1 MSEWVYKHNEENL
14 LESVTAVSNSSGEN
28 KRAAILMERIA
39 AMEIQSTNKLIS
51 HHHSAPPPPTISR
64 RAKLLLTILNCLLV
78 SIGDCSGPIFLRI
91 YYLHG
96 GRRIWLTC
104 FLETAGFPL
113 LLIPLSI
120 SYLHRRRSNPSAPL
134 HHLTPRLF
142 LASSVLGVITGLDDF
157 LYCYGL
163 NFLPVSTSSVLV
175 ASQLAFTAIFAFLI
189 VRQKFTP
196 FSVNAVALLTIGA
209 VILALHSSGDRP
221 AGVTVA
227 GYWKGFVF
235 TIGAAALCGLF
246 WPLVELTYDKLAGRA
261 AVTYTLVMEMQL
273 VIGFFATGFCA
284 VGMIVNK
291 DFQAI
296 QREAAEYGLGETKY
310 YLVIIAASLFWQCFF
325 LGAIGVIFCVN
336 SLLSGIIIAVFIPVI
351 EVLAFIFLHENFSSE
366 KGVALLLSL
375 WGLASYSYGEY
386 REARE
391 KKKELQRAPALS
403 TV

>member
-1 MSEWVYKHNEENL
+1 
-14 LESVTAVSNSSGEN
+14 
-28 KRAAILMERIA
+28 
-39 AMEIQSTNKLIS
+39 MEIHSTNKLIS
-51 HHHSAPPPPTISR
+51 HHHSAPPPPPPTLTR
-64 RAKLLLTILNCLLV
+64 RAKLLLTVLNCLLLSV
-78 SIGDCSGPIFLRI
+78 GNCSGPIFLRI

-96 GRRIWLTC
+96 GRRIWLTS

-120 SYLHRRRSNPSAPL
+120 SYLHRRRSNPSTPL
-134 HHLTPRLF
+134 LHLTPRLL

-157 LYCYGL
+157 LYSYGL
-163 NFLPVSTSSVLV
+163 NFLPVSTSSVLI

-209 VILALHSSGDRP
+209 VILALHTSGDRP
-221 AGVTVA
+221 AGVTAA
-227 GYWKGFVF
+227 GYWKGFVL
-235 TIGAAALCGLF
+235 TIGAAALYGLF
-246 WPLVELTYDKLAGRA
+246 LPLVELTYDKLAGRA

-296 QREAAEYGLGETKY
+296 PREAAEYGLGETKY
-310 YLVIIAASLFWQCFF
+310 YLVIIAAAIFWQCFF

-336 SLLSGIIIAVFIPVI
+336 TLLSGIIIAVFIPVI

-386 REARE
+386 RQAQE
-391 KKKELQRAPALS
+391 KKKELQPAPALS